1 MSRSTILKQT
11 MVLIFALF
19 VSGCA
24 TVSFDQPK
32 SYSQAITDFENTTL
46 GRYASFNVEM
56 QEGLS
61 GFYPLGKGLDALGM
75 RLRLAETA
83 EKSLDLQYFLMK
95 SDTAGAVMANALL
108 KAADRGVRVR
118 FLLDDVFTTVPDDSF
133 LLINQHPNIEIRI
146 FNPVARSGIATFN
159 FLWHFKQA
167 NRRMHNKSFTAD
179 NVVSIVGG
187 RNIADEYF
195 QLKSDS
201 VFIDFDI
208 LAVGP
213 VVSEISNSFDEYW
226 NHSRAIPIEQFIDK
240 KKSDDLDT
248 VRQEIAEELDEIY
261 DTVYERA
268 YNSQLMKSF
277 IDGSQP
283 LYAAPARVLADSPD
297 KLVNEI
303 NETHMQLISDLAD
316 ITRQA
321 EKEVV
326 FISPYYIPREGGVR
340 FVRELVENGV
350 RVVVLTNSLASN
362 NHVPVHSGYARYR
375 KDVIAAGVE
384 LYEARANAGRELS
397 YGEDGPENLTLHTK
411 AVLIDRE
418 KIFVGSLNL
427 DPRSIE
433 LNAEMGILIESEDM
447 VADMMENS
455 DENLA
460 TMAYRVLVND
470 KGKLEWHC
478 IIDGQNV
485 VETKEP
491 LTSGWLRFK
500 AWFMKIAPESQL

>member
-1 MSRSTILKQT
+1 MQKVKCLVSL
-11 MVLIFALF
+11 MVLAIVLIVA
-19 VSGCA
+19 GCA

-32 SYSQAITDFENTTL
+32 PYSQAVTDFDGTAL
-46 GRYASFNVEM
+46 GKYASFKVEEH
-56 QEGLS
+56 EGLS

-95 SDTAGAVMANALL
+95 NDTAGAVIANALL

-118 FLLDDVFTTVPDDSF
+118 FLVDDVFTTVPDDSF

-146 FNPVARSGIATFN
+146 FNPVARSGVSTLN
-159 FLWHFKQA
+159 FVWHFKQA

-195 QLKSDS
+195 QLKSNS
-201 VFIDFDI
+201 VFVDFDI
-208 LAVGP
+208 VAVGP
-213 VVSEISNSFDEYW
+213 VVTEISNSFDEYW
-226 NHSRAIPIEQFIDK
+226 NHSRAVPIEQFIDE

-261 DTVYERA
+261 DTVYEKA
-268 YNSQLMKSF
+268 YDSQLMKNF
-277 IDGSQP
+277 VNGSQP
-283 LYAAPARVLADSPD
+283 LYVAPARVLADSPD
-297 KLVNEI
+297 KLVNEV
-303 NETHMQLISDLAD
+303 NETHMRLINDLAN

-321 EKEVV
+321 EKEVL

-340 FVRELVENGV
+340 FVRELVESGV

-375 KDVIAAGVE
+375 KDVIDAGVE
-384 LYEARANAGRELS
+384 LYEARANAGKELS

-411 AVLIDRE
+411 AVLIDR
-418 KIFVGSLNL
+418 KTVSYTHLTL
-427 DPRSIE
+427 PTTLPRCRSRW
-433 LNAEMGILIESEDM
+433 SP
-447 VADMMENS
+447 
-455 DENLA
+455 
-460 TMAYRVLVND
+460 Y
-470 KGKLEWHC
+470 H
-478 IIDGQNV
+478 
-485 VETKEP
+485 
-491 LTSGWLRFK
+491 
-500 AWFMKIAPESQL
+500 